1 MKHALLAALIL
12 LAGCAAE
19 HERTEAS
26 NVAYGTATEPGPPA
40 APGRGTPVRET
51 PLPGTSPISTSSL
64 APIDSRAE
72 SRAESKA
79 DPRAALDR
87 ALRNERLVYAQGLE
101 RILLTNGMPASV
113 RVHEEGQA
121 GPVPA
126 LMFFGQFSQAFV
138 HRAVT
143 QGAVLERARALGFR
157 SVEFIDRGPSGN
169 YLFELTRTGPLPK
182 CAAYNRL
189 CL

>member
-1 MKHALLAALIL
+1 MKHALLAALVL

-51 PLPGTSPISTSSL
+51 PLPGTSPISTSRWPQST
-64 APIDSRAE
+64 PRPNP
-72 SRAESKA
+72 KA
-79 DPRAALDR
+79 DPKAALDR

-126 LMFFGQFSQAFV
+126 LMFFGQFSHAFV

-143 QGAVLERARALGFR
+143 EGAVLERARALGFR
-157 SVEFIDRGPSGN
+157 SVEFIDRGPGGN

>member
-1 MKHALLAALIL
+1 M
-12 LAGCAAE
+12 
-19 HERTEAS
+19 
-26 NVAYGTATEPGPPA
+26 
-40 APGRGTPVRET
+40 
-51 PLPGTSPISTSSL
+51 
-64 APIDSRAE
+64 
-72 SRAESKA
+72 
-79 DPRAALDR
+79 
-87 ALRNERLVYAQGLE
+87 RNARLVYAQGLE

-143 QGAVLERARALGFR
+143 EGAVLERARALGFR

>member
-1 MKHALLAALIL
+1 MKHTLLAALVL

-26 NVAYGTATEPGPPA
+26 NVAYGTATEPAPSA
-40 APGRGTPVRET
+40 APGRET
-51 PLPGTSPISTSSL
+51 PARATPPPGTSAISTSSL
-64 APIDSRAE
+64 APIDSRADA
-72 SRAESKA
+72 RA
-79 DPRAALDR
+79 DPKAVLDR

-126 LMFFGQFSQAFV
+126 LMFFGQFSHAFV

-143 QGAVLERARALGFR
+143 EGAVLERARALGFR
-157 SVEFIDRGPSGN
+157 SVEFIDRGPGGN
-169 YLFELTRTGPLPK
+169 YLFELARTGPLPK

>member
-1 MKHALLAALIL
+1 MMKHALLAALIL

-19 HERTEAS
+19 HERTEAG
-26 NVAYGTATEPGPPA
+26 NVAYGTVTEPQPRS
-40 APGRGTPVRET
+40 APGRET
-51 PLPGTSPISTSSL
+51 PPGVSPISTSSL
-64 APIDSRAE
+64 PPVDP
-72 SRAESKA
+72 KLDQKL

-87 ALRNERLVYAQGLE
+87 AQRNERLIYAQGLE
-101 RILLTNGMPASV
+101 RILITNGIAASV

-126 LMFFGQFSQAFV
+126 LMFFGHFSHTFV

-143 QGAVLERARALGFR
+143 DGAVLEKARALGFR
-157 SVEFIDRGPSGN
+157 SVEFIDRGPGGN
-169 YLFELTRTGPLPK
+169 YLFEVSKTGPLPK

>member
-19 HERTEAS
+19 HERTEGH
-26 NVAYGTATEPGPPA
+26 NVTYGSAAPPEPPA
-40 APGRGTPVRET
+40 APGRET
-51 PLPGTSPISTSSL
+51 LRPGTSPISTNAL
-64 APIDSRAE
+64 PPV
-72 SRAESKA
+72 
-79 DPRAALDR
+79 DPKRDAQRDARSVIER
-87 ALRNERLVYAQGLE
+87 ALRNERLIYAQGLE
-101 RILLTNGMPASV
+101 KILLTNGMAASV
-113 RVHEEGQA
+113 RVHEDGQA

-126 LMFFGQFSQAFV
+126 LMFFGHFSHSFV

-143 QGAVLERARALGFR
+143 DGAVLERARTLGFR
-157 SVEFIDRGPSGN
+157 SVEFVDRGPAGN
-169 YLFELTRTGPLPK
+169 YLFELSKTGPLPK

>member
-1 MKHALLAALIL
+1 MKHTLLAALVL

-26 NVAYGTATEPGPPA
+26 NVAYGTATEPAPSA
-40 APGRGTPVRET
+40 APGREPPVRAA

-64 APIDSRAE
+64 AAIDSRADL
-72 SRAESKA
+72 RA

-87 ALRNERLVYAQGLE
+87 ATRNERLVYAQGLE
-101 RILLTNGMPASV
+101 RILVSNGMAASV

-121 GPVPA
+121 GPIPA
-126 LMFFGQFSQAFV
+126 LMFFGQFSHAFV

-143 QGAVLERARALGFR
+143 EGAVLERARALGFR
-157 SVEFIDRGPSGN
+157 SVEFIDRGPGGN

>member
-1 MKHALLAALIL
+1 MKHALLAGLIL

-26 NVAYGTATEPGPPA
+26 NVAYGTATGPGPSGA
-40 APGRGTPVRET
+40 
-51 PLPGTSPISTSSL
+51 PGTSPISTSAL
-64 APIDSRAE
+64 PPM
-72 SRAESKA
+72 
-79 DPRAALDR
+79 DPKVALDR
-87 ALRNERLVYAQGLE
+87 ALRNERLIYAQGLE
-101 RILLTNGMPASV
+101 RILITNGMPSSV

-138 HRAVT
+138 RRAVT
-143 QGAVLERARALGFR
+143 DGAVLEKARALGFR
-157 SVEFIDRGPSGN
+157 SVEFIDRGPGGN
-169 YLFELTRTGPLPK
+169 YLFELSRTGALPK
-182 CAAYNRL
+182 CAAHSRL

>member
-1 MKHALLAALIL
+1 MKHTLLAALIL

-26 NVAYGTATEPGPPA
+26 NVAYGTATEPEPP
-40 APGRGTPVRET
+40 APGRQDAGRQATGRET

-64 APIDSRAE
+64 APLVSRA
-72 SRAESKA
+72 
-79 DPRAALDR
+79 DPKAALDR

-126 LMFFGQFSQAFV
+126 LMFFGQFSHAFV

-143 QGAVLERARALGFR
+143 EGAVLERARALGFR
-157 SVEFIDRGPSGN
+157 SVEFIDRGPGGN
-169 YLFELTRTGPLPK
+169 YLFELARTGPLPK

>member
-1 MKHALLAALIL
+1 MKHALLAALVL

-26 NVAYGTATEPGPPA
+26 NVAYGTATESGGPA
-40 APGRGTPVRET
+40 APGRETPGRET
-51 PLPGTSPISTSSL
+51 PQPGTSPISTSSL
-64 APIDSRAE
+64 APIDSRA
-72 SRAESKA
+72 
-79 DPRAALDR
+79 DPKTALDR
-87 ALRNERLVYAQGLE
+87 ATRNERLVYAQGLE
-101 RILLTNGMPASV
+101 RILVSNGMAASV

-126 LMFFGQFSQAFV
+126 LMFFGQFSHAFV

-143 QGAVLERARALGFR
+143 EGAVLERARALGFR
-157 SVEFIDRGPSGN
+157 SVEFIDRGPGGN

>member
-1 MKHALLAALIL
+1 MKHALMAALVL
-12 LAGCAAE
+12 LAGCSAE

-26 NVAYGTATEPGPPA
+26 NIAYGSATEPGKST
-40 APGRGTPVRET
+40 APGRET

-64 APIDSRAE
+64 PPLDSRG
-72 SRAESKA
+72 

-87 ALRNERLVYAQGLE
+87 AKRNERLVYAQGLE
-101 RILLTNGMPASV
+101 RILLSNGMAASV

-126 LMFFGQFSQAFV
+126 LMFFGQFSHAFV
-138 HRAVT
+138 RRAVT
-143 QGAVLERARALGFR
+143 EGAVLERARALGFR

-169 YLFELTRTGPLPK
+169 YLFELAAAGPLPK

>member
-26 NVAYGTATEPGPPA
+26 NVAYGTATEPGPSA
-40 APGRGTPVRET
+40 APGRET
-51 PLPGTSPISTSSL
+51 PGREAPRPGTSAISTSSL
-64 APIDSRAE
+64 APVDSRAE
-72 SRAESKA
+72 SKVDPKA
-79 DPRAALDR
+79 AFDR

-143 QGAVLERARALGFR
+143 EGAVLERARALGFR
-157 SVEFIDRGPSGN
+157 SVEFIDRGPGGN
-169 YLFELTRTGPLPK
+169 YLFELARTGPLPK

>member
-1 MKHALLAALIL
+1 MKQALLAALIL

-26 NVAYGTATEPGPPA
+26 NVAYGTAAEPGPSA
-40 APGRGTPVRET
+40 RPG
-51 PLPGTSPISTSSL
+51 SSSISTNSL
-64 APIDSRAE
+64 PPIDP
-72 SRAESKA
+72 KA
-79 DPRAALDR
+79 DPKVALERAQ
-87 ALRNERLVYAQGLE
+87 RNERLIYAQGLE
-101 RILLTNGMPASV
+101 RILLTNGMAASV

-126 LMFFGQFSQAFV
+126 LMFFGQFSHAFV

-143 QGAVLERARALGFR
+143 EGAVLERARALGFR
-157 SVEFIDRGPSGN
+157 SVEFIDRGPGGN
-169 YLFELTRTGPLPK
+169 YLFALSRTGPLPK
-182 CAAYNRL
+182 CAAHNRL